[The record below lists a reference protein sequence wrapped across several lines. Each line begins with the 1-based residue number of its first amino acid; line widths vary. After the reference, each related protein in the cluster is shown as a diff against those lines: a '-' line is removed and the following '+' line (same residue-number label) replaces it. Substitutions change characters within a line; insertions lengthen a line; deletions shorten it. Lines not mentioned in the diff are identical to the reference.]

1 MENFYAI
8 QLFSFEASMK
18 KKMNMKQLN
27 AKQRDEQ
34 RMYAYLY
41 EERMWKKWNE
51 LNDEIQ
57 VFEE

>member
-1 MENFYAI
+1 
-8 QLFSFEASMK
+8 
-18 KKMNMKQLN
+18 MNMKQPN
-27 AKQRDEQ
+27 AKRRDEQ
-34 RMYAYLY
+34 RMYTYLY